1 MNGSNIIRY
10 DLMIEEALRG
20 VVREAISQVAKDGLR
35 GEHHFYIT
43 FLTTFAGVQ
52 VPDYILKQH
61 QDEMTIVLQY
71 QFFGLRLEN
80 DAIHV
85 MLSFNGKQE
94 NIVVPIESITT
105 FADPSVNF
113 VLQFQMLKT
122 GISHKDKTKEQADA
136 ADTGDVEAKDDIENA
151 KESAEDDKKRGEVI
165 RLDKFRKK

>member
-1 MNGSNIIRY
+1 MSSNNIIRY

-20 VVREAISQVAKDGLR
+20 VVRGAISQVSKEGLH
-35 GEHHFYIT
+35 GDHHFYIT
-43 FLTTFAGVQ
+43 FATKFAGVQ

-61 QDEMTIVLQY
+61 PEEMTIVLQH

-80 DAIHV
+80 DAINV

-94 NIVVPIESITT
+94 SIIVPIEAITT

-113 VLQFQMLKT
+113 VLQFQMLKSVS
-122 GISHKDKTKEQADA
+122 SHEEK
-136 ADTGDVEAKDDIENA
+136 AKDQAGTALTDESEAIE
-151 KESAEDDKKRGEVI
+151 AEEDKKRGEVI